1 MSRNLIVPA
10 VVLRTR
16 RVGDYDKIISVLTP
30 GMGTLQATV
39 FGAYRSRSRL
49 SGTTEPFNALRLFL
63 YHEPVKH
70 RYKVTDAELFR
81 CFEQT
86 RTDLDRYYTVSLW
99 AEVLL
104 SSYAGGDDSGRIYR
118 LLLAALSQV
127 DLVSADAVGY
137 VSFQFLWRYVRL
149 AGFLPDMEWC
159 GICGE
164 AFETGTSFR
173 DAEVGF
179 VCPTCRMPGDLTLP
193 DGVFVY
199 LKRSLEVGFEPAV
212 RIRIEKTMTGIARR
226 VILSV
231 VSEMVETPLK
241 TLNTGVMKL

>member
-1 MSRNLIVPA
+1 MPA

-30 GMGTLQATV
+30 GMGTIQATV

-63 YHEPVKH
+63 YHEPVKQ
-70 RYKVTDAELFR
+70 RYKVTDAELYR

-86 RTDLDRYYTVSLW
+86 RTDLDRYYIVSLW

-104 SSYAGGDDSGRIYR
+104 SSYAGGDDSARIYR
-118 LLLAALSQV
+118 LLLAALTQIDS
-127 DLVSADAVGY
+127 VSAEAVGY
-137 VSFQFLWRYVRL
+137 VSFQFLWRYIRL
-149 AGFLPDMEWC
+149 AGFIPDTDWC
-159 GICGE
+159 GVCDG
-164 AFETGTSFR
+164 ALGTGTSFR

-179 VCPTCRMPGDLTLP
+179 VCPNCSTPGDLALP

-199 LKRSLEVGFEPAV
+199 LKRSLGVDFEPAV
-212 RIRIEKTMTGIARR
+212 RIRLEKDMIGIARR
-226 VILSV
+226 VILTV